1 MDFYISNHISIMEK
15 YIFIV
20 FNNDFILFYIIQWF
34 YIDGDLKHFAL
45 VSVLIGEI
53 MELSSAVTLIIANV
67 YCSGRSRLP
76 PIDFNYCNIQFI
88 IDFSNNISFIFYF
101 LAYLELIAASCLLLF
116 AILFLFSFGA
126 IFYCNNIII
135 LDTK

>member
-1 MDFYISNHISIMEK
+1 MEK
-15 YIFIV
+15 YIFMN
-20 FNNDFILFYIIQWF
+20 FNDHFILFYNSIMIL

-88 IDFSNNISFIFYF
+88 IGFSAYISYNVTLYVLSVFGVNRRFVSSPLRNSISVFFRSNI
-101 LAYLELIAASCLLLF
+101 LL
-116 AILFLFSFGA
+116 
-126 IFYCNNIII
+126 
-135 LDTK
+135 